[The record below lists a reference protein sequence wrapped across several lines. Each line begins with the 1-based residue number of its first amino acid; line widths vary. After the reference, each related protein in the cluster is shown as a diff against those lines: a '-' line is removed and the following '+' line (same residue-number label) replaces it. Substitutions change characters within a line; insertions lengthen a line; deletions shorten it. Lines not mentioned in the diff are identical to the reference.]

1 MNTAATYAL
10 WTAYFLSLFFAVFW
24 LLTLMTEPP
33 KLKKVRLRIL
43 PKVSIIIPAYN
54 ESDRIAETLRHVV
67 RLKYPKEK
75 VEVIVVDDGS
85 ADSTAAKVREAQ
97 QRWGESSIQLIS
109 QPNRGKG
116 SALNRGLQRA
126 SGEYFVC
133 LDADSLVSRNALREI
148 LPYFSQEDIAAVLPA
163 LKVEGKGGNLLQK
176 MQQYEYVVN
185 MFYKQIMARLDCVNV
200 TPGPFSV
207 YRKAV
212 LEKLGGFDEN
222 GNLTEDL
229 EMALRL
235 QKHHY
240 KIVQILDTQVKTL
253 APKTFKALYRQ
264 RNRWYKG
271 SVLNALRY
279 HKMIFNRSYGDFG
292 MMQMPT
298 KLISGAVTITVVLSM
313 IYYGLKPLLVNA
325 YNLRLVDFDIW
336 TYIKS
341 WTLNMHILDLDYS
354 ILFVGMVMA
363 AVSVYV
369 LRKSHRTLKEKI
381 FNKGMVPFISYVLM
395 YFIIL
400 GIVWMG
406 IALDLLMGRRQK
418 W

>member
-1 MNTAATYAL
+1 
-10 WTAYFLSLFFAVFW
+10 
-24 LLTLMTEPP
+24 
-33 KLKKVRLRIL
+33 
-43 PKVSIIIPAYN
+43 
-54 ESDRIAETLRHVV
+54 
-67 RLKYPKEK
+67 
-75 VEVIVVDDGS
+75 
-85 ADSTAAKVREAQ
+85 
-97 QRWGESSIQLIS
+97 
-109 QPNRGKG
+109 
-116 SALNRGLQRA
+116 
-126 SGEYFVC
+126 
-133 LDADSLVSRNALREI
+133 
-148 LPYFSQEDIAAVLPA
+148 
-163 LKVEGKGGNLLQK
+163 
-176 MQQYEYVVN
+176 
-185 MFYKQIMARLDCVNV
+185 
-200 TPGPFSV
+200 
-207 YRKAV
+207 
-212 LEKLGGFDEN
+212 
-222 GNLTEDL
+222 
-229 EMALRL
+229 
-235 QKHHY
+235 
-240 KIVQILDTQVKTL
+240 
-253 APKTFKALYRQ
+253 
-264 RNRWYKG
+264 
-271 SVLNALRY
+271 VLNALRY